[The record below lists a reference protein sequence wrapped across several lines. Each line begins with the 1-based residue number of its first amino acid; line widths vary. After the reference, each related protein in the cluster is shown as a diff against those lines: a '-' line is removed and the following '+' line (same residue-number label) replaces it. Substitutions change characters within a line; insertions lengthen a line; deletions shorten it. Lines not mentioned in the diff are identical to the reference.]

1 MSCCLRLSAW
11 SLIWNSAAA
20 RWPCDEKHI
29 LKVWHRMAWHWRK
42 AFLKLGWTWSFLCFL
57 CFLFYVFC
65 DSLRLWASDPL
76 FRSVLDAFH
85 MQNLKQS
92 SPSKFTQQSCD
103 QGLAMPKYRAEMFK
117 ESNPAKC
124 STPALASQS
133 KRQGVDI
140 RSAFGVFDVFE
151 LWTIRNRR
159 VTCGNKR
166 GNLR

>member
-20 RWPCDEKHI
+20 RMALRWKHI

-57 CFLFYVFC
+57 CFLFCVFC

-92 SPSKFTQQSCD
+92 SRVESLKIHRAKLWSRFGNAEISCWNVQRKQPCKVQHTCSRLTVKASRCRHQVCFWGVWCVWTLND
-103 QGLAMPKYRAEMFK
+103 QKSS
-117 ESNPAKC
+117 SN
-124 STPALASQS
+124 
-133 KRQGVDI
+133 
-140 RSAFGVFDVFE
+140 
-151 LWTIRNRR
+151 LW
-159 VTCGNKR
+159 
-166 GNLR
+166 

>member
-20 RWPCDEKHI
+20 RMALRWKHI

-57 CFLFYVFC
+57 CFLFCVFC

-92 SPSKFTQQSCD
+92 SRVESLKIHRAKLWSRFGNAEISCWNV
-103 QGLAMPKYRAEMFK
+103 QRKQPCKVQAHLLSPH
-117 ESNPAKC
+117 
-124 STPALASQS
+124 SQS
-133 KRQGVDI
+133 VKVSTSGLLLGCLMCLNFE
-140 RSAFGVFDVFE
+140 RSEIVE
-151 LWTIRNRR
+151 
-159 VTCGNKR
+159 
-166 GNLR
+166 